1 MITALLLYL
10 PAFAAILTVL
20 FKKELA
26 KYVALIFALVEFVIS
41 VTAALAHSNGHLDQ
55 LSLDYYWVPA
65 LGISFKIGL
74 DGISLLLV
82 LLTTFLVPI
91 IILSTFN
98 SEKPYPSSLYALVL
112 AMQTGLI
119 GVFVSLDCFLF
130 YVFWEVALIPVYFI
144 AALWG
149 GADKIRITFKF
160 FIYTILGSFIMLL
173 GILYLY
179 YKVPGGSFDHV
190 LFSAV
195 NLNPT
200 EQIWVF
206 AAFFAAFAI
215 KVPVFPFHSWQPD
228 TYTESPTVAT
238 MLLSGI
244 MLKMGVFGFI
254 RWVIPVVPL
263 GFNQA
268 VPLVIILAVVG
279 MIYGSIIAIMQKD
292 MKRLVAFSS
301 MAHVGLIA
309 AGVFAGNLQSL
320 QGAVI
325 QMLNHGVNAVGLF
338 FILEIIYR
346 RTKTREI
353 ADLGGLIN
361 QAPVLSIFFVII
373 MLGNVAMPLTNGF
386 VGEFL
391 LLNGLFQYNKI
402 LAAAAGITVI
412 IGAVYSLRM
421 YKNIMLGET
430 KPQFAAISDISVL
443 EAITLVPIIGAI
455 VIMGIY
461 PDPFLQISEPAVQS
475 LINTL
480 NTAGAVVAQ

>member
-20 FKKELA
+20 FKRELA
-26 KYVALIFALVEFVIS
+26 KYVAFIFALVEFVIS
-41 VTAALAHSNGHLDQ
+41 ITAALAYSNGHLDQ
-55 LSLDYYWVPA
+55 LSLDYYWIPN

-98 SEKPYPSSLYALVL
+98 SEKPYPSSLYTLVL

-144 AALWG
+144 AAIWG
-149 GADKIRITFKF
+149 GSDKIRITFKF

-179 YKVPGGSFDHV
+179 FKVPGGSFDHI

-195 NLNPT
+195 NLNPV
-200 EQIWVF
+200 EQLWVF
-206 AAFFAAFAI
+206 LAFFAAFAI

-268 VPLVIILAVVG
+268 VPVVIILAVVG

-309 AGVFAGNLQSL
+309 AGIFAGNLQSL

-353 ADLGGLIN
+353 SELGGLIN

-373 MLGNVAMPLTNGF
+373 LLGNVAMPLTNSF

-391 LLNGLFQYNKI
+391 LLNGLFQYNKV

-412 IGAVYSLRM
+412 IGAVYMLRM

-430 KPQFAAISDISVL
+430 KPQFSGVTDITLV
-443 EAITLVPIIGAI
+443 EAVTLVPIVAVI

>member
-10 PAFAAILTVL
+10 PAFAAVLTLL
-20 FKKELA
+20 FKKDLA
-26 KYVALIFALVEFVIS
+26 KYIALTFALVEFVIS
-41 VTAALAHSNGHLDQ
+41 VFAALAYSDGQFDQ
-55 LSLDYYWVPA
+55 LSLDYYWVPS

-98 SEKPYPSSLYALVL
+98 KENQYPSALYALVL
-112 AMQTGLI
+112 AMQTGLL
-119 GVFVSLDCFLF
+119 GVFVSLDAFLF

-160 FIYTILGSFIMLL
+160 FIYTIFGSFIMLL
-173 GILYLY
+173 AIIYLYL
-179 YKVPGGSFDHV
+179 KVPGGSFDHI
-190 LFSAV
+190 LFS
-195 NLNPT
+195 NIQLDPI
-200 EQIWVF
+200 EQAWVF
-206 AAFFAAFAI
+206 AAFFIAFAI
-215 KVPVFPFHSWQPD
+215 KVPIFPFHSWQSD

-244 MLKMGVFGFI
+244 MLKMGVFGFL
-254 RWVIPVVPL
+254 RWVIPVVPF
-263 GFNQA
+263 GFHQA
-268 VPLVIILAVVG
+268 VPYVIILSVIG
-279 MIYGSIIAIMQKD
+279 LLYGSIIAITQKD
-292 MKRLVAFSS
+292 AKRLVAFSS
-301 MAHVGLIA
+301 LSHVGLIA
-309 AGVFAGNLQSL
+309 AGVFAANLQSL
-320 QGAVI
+320 QGSVI

-353 ADLGGLIN
+353 ASLGGLIN
-361 QAPVLSIFFVII
+361 QAPILSIFFVII
-373 MLGNVAMPLTNGF
+373 LLGNVAMPLTNSF

-391 LLNGLFQYNKI
+391 LLNGLFQYNKV
-402 LAAAAGITVI
+402 LAAVAGITVI
-412 IGAVYSLRM
+412 IGAVYMLRL

-430 KPQFAAISDISVL
+430 KPAYANISDISFL
-443 EAITLVPIIGAI
+443 EGLTLAPILAAI
-455 VIMGIY
+455 VILGIY
-461 PDPFLQISEPAVQS
+461 PDPFLQLSEPAVQS